1 MQAQHDTGPQQWW
14 EVARAFQHG
23 GRSGVAEDASWA
35 LCMFLSAGGSAAGSA
50 RVVSDNK
57 FLSLVETS
65 IQTSF
70 PMTVKVDGVSQDAT
84 TMYIH
89 NKVHNRT
96 RTLTCAGVSVF
107 DAPQSVISHECC
119 HRPAACTHTCPPPPH
134 SPGSCPYTSLPYQ
147 YSHVMT
153 PF

>member
-1 MQAQHDTGPQQWW
+1 MIQT
-14 EVARAFQHG
+14 
-23 GRSGVAEDASWA
+23 
-35 LCMFLSAGGSAAGSA
+35 SAANFSLNNSKKLKPVQI
-50 RVVSDNK
+50 RSNPLSTYNQQLWLTCVVELEPSE
-57 FLSLVETS
+57 ETS

-153 PF
+153 PRGCEWRLWSSLSQQ